1 MKNKIL
7 YFLLVFVFFENISY
21 SQEQIFNFETKE
33 IEITDDGNLI
43 NAKNGKAISKDKNL
57 EIIADNFQYSNNSKI
72 LKIIGNGIILI
83 KSDNLKIKFDDGIV
97 DQKKQIFEAY
107 GSIEVDDLNKKIK
120 INSKKIVF
128 NYKDNF
134 LFSLSKSSI
143 KDNFKNSLVV
153 DSFKYEMKKNL
164 LKVNNLSLTDKDNNN
179 LKTSIAYIN
188 TDTNNLYGKD
198 AYVNLNNGILDKN
211 NEPRLKGNSIINNET
226 STEIINGV
234 FTTCKKR
241 NGCPPWQLSAKKIKH
256 DKEKKTINYEN
267 AFLKIYDIPVAYFPK
282 FHHPDPTVK
291 RETGFLTPSIKNS
304 NNQKNFLNLPYYL
317 VISDNKDATFSP
329 RFYDGEEFLLQTE
342 YRQEN
347 YKSSHIS
354 DFSFKIDDDKNL
366 KSHLL
371 YAYNKEFT
379 LDNFIKSD
387 LDLKVQ
393 KTSKDT
399 YIKKNKIKSDLI
411 NDETL
416 LENSLKFNIST
427 DDMTAS
433 IATYIYEDL
442 DKKDNDQFE
451 YIIPKINFLKKID
464 NSTKLK
470 GDFTFRSEFLT
481 KNYNTNVYE
490 TININDLAFSSS
502 PKITQKGFYNN
513 YEFIL
518 KNSNT
523 NANNSKSFKNKEN
536 IYLSG
541 LMQFNSS
548 LPLVKDN
555 ENYKKVFNPKLALKI
570 APNYTKD
577 YRYDDTKIDVNNIYS
592 LNRTVK
598 NDTVEGGLSLTYGND
613 YSIFD
618 KKNLKEIF
626 NIKIANNIRLKDNKD
641 LPGSSQIGQ
650 KTSSLLNEIS
660 YQPNEVI
667 KIKYNSSIKNNL
679 TDINYENLITEFKI
693 NNLVTSFDYLNQNDS
708 SNHNSYLTNTTKL
721 LMDNSNIFSFSTRR
735 NKTIDLTEY
744 YNLAYQ
750 YRNDCLSASIEYN
763 KEYYNDRDIQPNES
777 IFLKLSI
784 IPFNKENK
792 SDF

>member
-1 MKNKIL
+1 MKSKIL
-7 YFLLVFVFFENISY
+7 FFFLVFVFFGNVSY
-21 SQEQIFNFETKE
+21 SQEQMFDFETKE
-33 IEITDDGNLI
+33 IEIINDGNLI

-57 EIIADNFQYSNNSKI
+57 EIFANSFQYSNNTKI

-83 KSDNLKIKFDDGIV
+83 KSDNLKIKFNDGAV
-97 DQKKQIFEAY
+97 DQNKQIFEAY
-107 GSIEVDDLNKKIK
+107 GSIEVEDLNKKIK
-120 INSKKIVF
+120 IASEKLVF
-128 NYKDNF
+128 NYKNNI
-134 LFSLSKSSI
+134 LFSLSKSNI
-143 KDNFKNSLVV
+143 KDNFKNSLIV
-153 DSFKYEMKKNL
+153 DSFNYEIKKNL

-188 TDTNNLYGKD
+188 TSTNSLYGKD
-198 AYVNLNNGILDKN
+198 AYVNLNNEILNKN

-226 STEIINGV
+226 TTEIINGV

-241 NGCPPWQLSAKKIKH
+241 NGCPPWQLTAKKIAH
-256 DKEKKTINYEN
+256 NKEKKTINYEN

-291 RETGFLTPSIKNS
+291 RESGFLTPSIKNS
-304 NNQKNFLNLPYYL
+304 KNQKNFLNLPYFL

-329 RFYDGEEFLLQTE
+329 RFYNNEEFLLQTE
-342 YRQEN
+342 YRQKN

-371 YAYNKEFT
+371 YMYDKEFT

-387 LDLKVQ
+387 LNLKIQ

-399 YIKKNKIKSDLI
+399 YIKKNKIKSELI
-411 NDETL
+411 NDVSL
-416 LENSLKFNIST
+416 LENSVKFNLST

-433 IATYIYEDL
+433 IATFIYEDL
-442 DKKDNDQFE
+442 DKEDNDQFE
-451 YIIPKINFLKKID
+451 YIIPKINFTKKVD
-464 NSTKLK
+464 NRTKLN
-470 GDFTFRSEFLT
+470 GDFTFSSELLT

-490 TININDLAFSSS
+490 TININDLVFASL
-502 PKITQKGFYNN
+502 PRITQKGFYNN
-513 YEFIL
+513 YEFII

-523 NANNSKSFKNKEN
+523 NAKNSTLFKNKESS
-536 IYLSG
+536 YLSG
-541 LMQFNSS
+541 LFQLNSS

-555 ENYKKVFNPKLALKI
+555 ENYKKVFNPKLALKVS
-570 APNYTKD
+570 PNYTKD
-577 YRYDDTKIDVNNIYS
+577 YRHDDTKIDVSNIYS

-613 YSIFD
+613 FSIFD

-626 NIKIANNIRLKDNKD
+626 NLKIANNIRLKENKD

-650 KTSSLLNEIS
+650 KTSSILNEIS
-660 YQPNEVI
+660 YQPNEII

-679 TDINYENLITEFKI
+679 TDVNYENLITEFKI
-693 NNLVTSFDYLNQNDS
+693 NNLVTSFDYLNQNNS
-708 SNHNSYLTNTTKL
+708 LNHNSYLTNITKL
-721 LMDNSNIFSFSTRR
+721 LIDESNILSFSTRR

-750 YRNDCLSASIEYN
+750 YKNDCLSASIEYN
-763 KEYYNDRDIQPNES
+763 KEYYNDRDIKPNES
-777 IFLKLSI
+777 IFLKLTI
-784 IPFNKENK
+784 IPFNKENS